1 MKKLKTLFKNAI
13 FIFLLQ
19 TVLIL
24 TSCTSGNITGT
35 YCCGLQE
42 SETSIY
48 LALFS
53 DGKCAMYG
61 QKKSLVYGTYEE
73 VPDSSGKYVIQIED
87 KQYSAEYKQKQIVII
102 DESLEWIFE
111 KIGDSPG
118 IIGYQ

>member
-13 FIFLLQ
+13 SLLLLQ
-19 TVLIL
+19 TALIL
-24 TSCTSGNITGT
+24 TSCASENIIGT

-53 DGKCAMYG
+53 DRKCAMYG
-61 QKKSLVYGTYEE
+61 QKKPLVYGTYEE
-73 VPDSSGKYVIQIED
+73 MPDSSGQYVIQID
-87 KQYSAEYKQKQIVII
+87 NKQYSAEYKQKQIVII
-102 DESLEWIFE
+102 DECLEWIFE